1 MGRLPAWSG
10 PVVALILPETFRPN
24 PACFFGG
31 DRVKAFDISSFKSS
45 FTPAPVDPGR
55 RQSSGARAPVSRR
68 FSLYGRIG
76 KRLLDLI
83 LVALLL
89 PLFAPIIAVVWGLTR
104 LDGGPG
110 FYSQK
115 RVGMDG
121 RIFDCWKIR
130 TMVMGAEQVL
140 QDLCDRDPD
149 VAREWYENQ
158 KLAKDP
164 RITPIGVFLRA
175 TSLDELPQIWNVLRG
190 DMSFVGPRPFM
201 TSQEPLYRAGGG
213 TAYYELRPGITGSWQ
228 VDGRG
233 VTAFVGRVAYD
244 EDYLARLSLREDLR
258 LIWQTVLVLLKQTG
272 H

>member
-1 MGRLPAWSG
+1 MKMS
-10 PVVALILPETFRPN
+10 
-24 PACFFGG
+24 
-31 DRVKAFDISSFKSS
+31 DISSFKSF
-45 FTPAPVDPGR
+45 FTPAPVDPSR
-55 RQSSGARAPVSRR
+55 RQSAGSRAPVSRR

-76 KRLLDLI
+76 KRLLDLM

-89 PLFAPIIAVVWGLTR
+89 PLFAPIIAVIWGMTR

-130 TMVMGAEQVL
+130 TMVMNAEQVL
-140 QDLCDRDPD
+140 QDLCESDPE
-149 VAREWYENQ
+149 VAREWHENQ

-164 RITPIGVFLRA
+164 RITPIGGFLRA

-190 DMSFVGPRPFM
+190 EMSFVGPRPFM
-201 TSQEPLYRAGGG
+201 TSQEPLYQAAGG

-233 VTAFVGRVAYD
+233 MTTFVERIEYD
-244 EDYLARLSLREDLR
+244 EGYLANLSLREDLR
-258 LIWQTVLVLLKQTG
+258 LILKTVGVLVKRTG